1 MFPMSFAQWHINERL
16 KKGNKR
22 MATQTLL
29 DSTRDA
35 LSRIQQFD
43 ATTLS
48 READL
53 GKQLNFA
60 EAVPPSLTIIELF
73 RRIPLTALD
82 DFSDAQLNVISQQA
96 QADYN
101 VFKQILDFNATTGNA
116 AATRANV
123 INTLKTRRDQLFEQ
137 LWQYVAY
144 GVARITDTSLLE
156 TQARATIQSI
166 KDESEKLTTQLLT
179 AKNDADS
186 ALAEIRAV
194 AAEQGVSQQAIHFK
208 QEAEQQE
215 TLATKWLKYTY
226 WFAAAV
232 GSFAVLSLF
241 LHKIEWIRPESTAEM
256 FQLISSKV
264 LIFAVLGYLLL
275 MASRNYATHKHNAVV
290 NRHRQNALLT
300 YRSLVE
306 ASGGTGT
313 EDIVLA
319 HAASCI
325 FSPQETGFSNGKGES
340 TAGSKSVLE
349 LLTKSVSKE

>member
-1 MFPMSFAQWHINERL
+1 
-16 KKGNKR
+16 
-22 MATQTLL
+22 MATQTIL
-29 DSTRDA
+29 DSTREA
-35 LSRIQQFD
+35 LDRVQQFD
-43 ATTLS
+43 VASLS
-48 READL
+48 REDDL
-53 GKQLNFA
+53 GKQMNFS
-60 EAVPPSLTIIELF
+60 EAVSPSQALVDIY

-82 DFSDAQLNVISQQA
+82 DFSDGQLNTIGQQA
-96 QADYN
+96 KADFN
-101 VFKQILDFNATTGNA
+101 VFKQILEFNATTADA
-116 AATRANV
+116 ANTRINIV
-123 INTLKTRRDQLFEQ
+123 NTLKTRRDQLFDQ

-144 GVARITDTSLLE
+144 GVARITDTTLLE

-166 KDESEKLTTQLLT
+166 KDQSEKLTSQLVA
-179 AKNDADS
+179 AKNDADN

-208 QEAEQQE
+208 QEAEAQE
-215 TLATKWLKYTY
+215 TLAATWLRYTY

-232 GSFAVLSLF
+232 GGFAVLSLF
-241 LHKIEWIRPESTAEM
+241 LHKIDWIRPESSAEM
-256 FQLISSKV
+256 FQLISSKL

-275 MASRNYATHKHNAVV
+275 MASRNYSTHKHNAVV

-325 FSPQETGFSNGKGES
+325 FSPQETGFSHGKGEAAS
-340 TAGSKSVLE
+340 GSKSVLE
-349 LLTKSVSKE
+349 LLTKSASKE

>member
-1 MFPMSFAQWHINERL
+1 
-16 KKGNKR
+16 
-22 MATQTLL
+22 MATPTLL
-29 DSTRDA
+29 ESTRDA
-35 LSRIQQFD
+35 LNRVQQFD
-43 ATTLS
+43 AITLS

-53 GKQLNFA
+53 GKQMNFS
-60 EAVPPSLTIIELF
+60 EAVEPSQALIDIY

-82 DFSDAQLNVISQQA
+82 DFSDGQLNVISQQA
-96 QADYN
+96 QADFN
-101 VFKQILDFNATTGNA
+101 VFKQILEFDATAGNA
-116 AATRANV
+116 ANTRISI
-123 INTLKTRRDQLFEQ
+123 INTLKTRRDQLFDQ

-166 KDESEKLTTQLLT
+166 KDQSEKLTAQLHT
-179 AKNDADS
+179 AKNDADG

-208 QEAEQQE
+208 QEAEEQE
-215 TLATKWLKYTY
+215 RLAATWLKYTY

-232 GSFAVLSLF
+232 GCFAILSLF
-241 LHKIEWIRPESTAEM
+241 LHKVEWIRPENPSEM

-275 MASRNYATHKHNAVV
+275 MASRNYATHKHNVVV

-306 ASGGTGT
+306 ASGGNGT

-340 TAGSKSVLE
+340 LAGSKSVLE
-349 LLTKSVSKE
+349 LLTKSASKE

>member
-1 MFPMSFAQWHINERL
+1 
-16 KKGNKR
+16 
-22 MATQTLL
+22 MATQALVE
-29 DSTRDA
+29 STSEA
-35 LSRIQQFD
+35 LNRVQQFD

-48 READL
+48 REDDL
-53 GKQLNFA
+53 GKQMNFS
-60 EAVPPSLTIIELF
+60 EAVAPSRTLIDIYK
-73 RRIPLTALD
+73 RIPLTALD
-82 DFSDAQLNVISQQA
+82 DFSDGQLNTISKQA
-96 QADYN
+96 QADFN
-101 VFKQILDFNATTGNA
+101 VFKQILEFSATAGDA
-116 AATRANV
+116 ANTRTN
-123 INTLKTRRDQLFEQ
+123 IISTLKSRRDQLFEQ

-166 KDESEKLTTQLLT
+166 KDQSEALTAQLHS

-208 QEAEQQE
+208 QEAEAQE
-215 TLATKWLKYTY
+215 TAAATWLKYTY

-232 GSFAVLSLF
+232 GCFAVLSLF
-241 LHKIEWIRPESTAEM
+241 LHKVEWIRPESPSEM

-275 MASRNYATHKHNAVV
+275 MAARNYATHKHNAVV

-306 ASGGTGT
+306 ASDGSGT

-325 FSPQETGFSNGKGES
+325 FSPQETGFSHGKGES
-340 TAGSKSVLE
+340 VSGSKSVLE
-349 LLTKSVSKE
+349 LLTKSASKE

>member
-1 MFPMSFAQWHINERL
+1 
-16 KKGNKR
+16 
-22 MATQTLL
+22 MATQSILE
-29 DSTRDA
+29 STRESLD
-35 LSRIQQFD
+35 RVQQFD
-43 ATTLS
+43 VATLS
-48 READL
+48 REDDL
-53 GKQLNFA
+53 GKQMNFS
-60 EAVPPSLTIIELF
+60 EAVAPSQALVDIY
-73 RRIPLTALD
+73 RRIPMTALD
-82 DFSDAQLNVISQQA
+82 DFSDTQLSVIGNQA
-96 QADYN
+96 KADFN
-101 VFKQILDFNATTGNA
+101 VFTQILEFNATSADA
-116 AATRANV
+116 AITRTN
-123 INTLKTRRDQLFEQ
+123 IISTLGTRRDQLFDQ

-166 KDESEKLTTQLLT
+166 KDQSEKLTSQLAV

-194 AAEQGVSQQAIHFK
+194 AAEQGVSQKAIYFK
-208 QEAEQQE
+208 QEAEEQE
-215 TLATKWLKYTY
+215 TLAATWLKYTY

-241 LHKIEWIRPESTAEM
+241 LHKFDWIRPEGTAEM
-256 FQLISSKV
+256 FQLISSKL

-275 MASRNYATHKHNAVV
+275 MAARNYSTHKHNAVV

-306 ASGGTGT
+306 ASSGSGT

-325 FSPQETGFSNGKGES
+325 FSPQETGFSQSKGE
-340 TAGSKSVLE
+340 AAVGSKSVLE
-349 LLTKSVSKE
+349 LLTKSASKE